1 MEYAISVAQSP
12 ISGAGL
18 QNREFQPLRLLHF
31 RNSQLS
37 DPEYMQRRPYR
48 FLAARTGA
56 LVLAA
61 ALSCAALPSAALAAE
76 LGDVVVRSHIGQQL
90 SADIELVMLTPED
103 LPGVQVRLA
112 GPNIYQGANV
122 RMHPA
127 LSSLRMSVVKR
138 DNRQFLHLTT
148 LQPLDAELV
157 HLYLELGTGSRA
169 SVRSATLWLTPEPA
183 PVPAPAPVRTAA
195 LAAATASAP
204 ASMLAS
210 SAVAAPR
217 TQGAAPVATAG
228 DAGVGPAA
236 APSAAERA
244 AQEAQAAANRAAA
257 MRAARMRA
265 AANAARDATGE
276 SAAGSPSAADVR
288 PGPAAVPIKLGPEP
302 RVARSKT
309 GAAKAGVCAP
319 GQSDVE
325 AQQCVALDQTNA
337 ELKTKLVD
345 LEGKVRQL
353 QAALGQGGAAA
364 AVPGA
369 AATPAAALMATG
381 AAASGVAPAAGGAAA
396 SVAAASALPPGAPP
410 APTAVAAAS
419 VPEAANKAGTVIPP
433 STPPAKA
440 NGKKKREAGGINT
453 TTMVVGGVLL
463 LALLGGLLVFL
474 IRRKKIKFSTEPLKV
489 WQGWRK
495 NKSAAAPE
503 AAAAEEA
510 IPEKE

>member
-1 MEYAISVAQSP
+1 
-12 ISGAGL
+12 
-18 QNREFQPLRLLHF
+18 
-31 RNSQLS
+31 
-37 DPEYMQRRPYR
+37 MQRSPYR
-48 FLAARTGA
+48 FPARRAGA
-56 LVLAA
+56 IVLAA
-61 ALSCAALPSAALAAE
+61 AFSCAALPSIAPAAE

-103 LPGVQVRLA
+103 QAGVQVRLA
-112 GPNIYQGANV
+112 GQNIYLGANV

-127 LSSLRMSVVKR
+127 LSSLRMSVVRR

-157 HLYLELGTGSRA
+157 HLFLELGAGSRA
-169 SVRSATLWLTPEPA
+169 SVRSATLWLTPEPP
-183 PVPAPAPVRTAA
+183 PVRSAAPALPASTGSAAA
-195 LAAATASAP
+195 LAAA
-204 ASMLAS
+204 
-210 SAVAAPR
+210 APR
-217 TQGAAPVATAG
+217 PQTAPPLAV

-265 AANAARDATGE
+265 AANAARDAAGD
-276 SAAGSPSAADVR
+276 AAFTPPPAAEVK
-288 PGPAAVPIKLGPEP
+288 PGPAAVPIKLGSEP

-319 GQSDVE
+319 GQSDAE

-345 LEGKVRQL
+345 LEDKVKQL
-353 QAALGQGGAAA
+353 QAALGQGGAVAA
-364 AVPGA
+364 
-369 AATPAAALMATG
+369 
-381 AAASGVAPAAGGAAA
+381 APAASSAA
-396 SVAAASALPPGAPP
+396 SAVNAANAAASAP
-410 APTAVAAAS
+410 APGPQAAPAASAAAGAA
-419 VPEAANKAGTVIPP
+419 EAANKAGTVIPP
-433 STPPAKA
+433 SAPPKV

-463 LALLGGLLVFL
+463 LALAGGLLAYL

-489 WQGWRK
+489 WQGWRR

-503 AAAAEEA
+503 AAVADEA

>member
-1 MEYAISVAQSP
+1 
-12 ISGAGL
+12 
-18 QNREFQPLRLLHF
+18 
-31 RNSQLS
+31 
-37 DPEYMQRRPYR
+37 MQRSPHR
-48 FLAARTGA
+48 FLASSAGA

-61 ALSCAALPSAALAAE
+61 AFSCTALPSMALAAE

-103 LPGVQVRLA
+103 QAGVQVKLA
-112 GPNIYQGANV
+112 GQNIYLGANV

-157 HLYLELGTGSRA
+157 HLFLELGTGSRA
-169 SVRSATLWLTPEPA
+169 SVRSATLWLTPEPPPLRTA
-183 PVPAPAPVRTAA
+183 APAPAPGSAPAAA
-195 LAAATASAP
+195 LAGPSA
-204 ASMLAS
+204 
-210 SAVAAPR
+210 AAPR
-217 TQGAAPVATAG
+217 SPAAPSSVADT
-228 DAGVGPAA
+228 GVGPAA

-257 MRAARMRA
+257 IRAARMRA
-265 AANAARDATGE
+265 AANAARDAGADTV
-276 SAAGSPSAADVR
+276 STAPAAAEVK

-309 GAAKAGVCAP
+309 GAAKAAACAP
-319 GQSDVE
+319 GQPDGE

-337 ELKTKLVD
+337 ELKTKLVN
-345 LEGKVRQL
+345 LEDKVKQL
-353 QAALGQGGAAA
+353 QAALAQGGTTAAAPAAGAGAAA
-364 AVPGA
+364 AG
-369 AATPAAALMATG
+369 PAAAP
-381 AAASGVAPAAGGAAA
+381 APAPGASAT
-396 SVAAASALPPGAPP
+396 AAASA
-410 APTAVAAAS
+410 AAS
-419 VPEAANKAGTVIPP
+419 APEAANQAGTVIPP
-433 STPPAKA
+433 ATPPAKA
-440 NGKKKREAGGINT
+440 NGKKKREAGGVNT

-463 LALLGGLLVFL
+463 LALLGGLLAYLV
-474 IRRKKIKFSTEPLKV
+474 RRKKIKFSTEPLKV

-503 AAAAEEA
+503 AAAEAEA